1 MLRIHELKLPLDA
14 DMAALQTAVA
24 KLLHLPE
31 KQIAQIKIVKKAL
44 DARKKKELQFIY
56 TVDVAIAG
64 TEKAILKKTKN
75 KTIILAPKQ
84 RYQAP
89 VLQHAPKVPPVV
101 VGMGPAGFMAA
112 LILAEAGCNPIVVER
127 GQKVEEREQKVI
139 AFWQRGQFDAQS
151 NVQFGEGG
159 AGTFSDGKLT
169 TNTKDIRHQKVLE
182 ELVAAGA
189 PDAILYEAKPHIG
202 TDILKQMLPKIR
214 RKILALG
221 GNILYATQLT
231 DIFFEQNQQGEKR
244 VVGIVL
250 TDANGNYQIPV
261 QQVIL
266 AIGHSARDT
275 FTMLHEKNLPMRQ
288 KPFAVGVRIEHLQKT
303 INQQQYGAFAHHP
316 SLGAADYKLF
326 CHLPNGRSVYTFCMC
341 PGGYVV
347 AAASESGGVVTNG
360 MSDSQRAGKNANS
373 AVLVG
378 VNPED
383 FGSSDPLAG
392 MFFQREM
399 EQKAFLLAGGNYYA
413 PAQLVGDFLQGKD
426 SCGPQSVLPTY
437 KPGVVWTDFAKCLPD
452 FVIESLRF
460 GIPELNQKLPG
471 FACEQAILTG
481 PETRSSSP
489 VRIVRNDTLQCT
501 GGVYPCGEGA
511 GYAGGIMSAA
521 TDGIRCAE
529 AVIHQLNAKG

>member
-1 MLRIHELKLPLDA
+1 M
-14 DMAALQTAVA
+14 
-24 KLLHLPE
+24 
-31 KQIAQIKIVKKAL
+31 
-44 DARKKKELQFIY
+44 
-56 TVDVAIAG
+56 
-64 TEKAILKKTKN
+64 
-75 KTIILAPKQ
+75 
-84 RYQAP
+84 
-89 VLQHAPKVPPVV
+89 
-101 VGMGPAGFMAA
+101 
-112 LILAEAGCNPIVVER
+112 
-127 GQKVEEREQKVI
+127 EEREQKVT
-139 AFWQRGQFDAQS
+139 AFWQQGQFDAQS

-326 CHLPNGRSVYTFCMC
+326 CHCLLYTSR
-341 PGGYVV
+341 V
-347 AAASESGGVVTNG
+347 E
-360 MSDSQRAGKNANS
+360 
-373 AVLVG
+373 
-378 VNPED
+378 
-383 FGSSDPLAG
+383 
-392 MFFQREM
+392 
-399 EQKAFLLAGGNYYA
+399 
-413 PAQLVGDFLQGKD
+413 
-426 SCGPQSVLPTY
+426 
-437 KPGVVWTDFAKCLPD
+437 
-452 FVIESLRF
+452 
-460 GIPELNQKLPG
+460 
-471 FACEQAILTG
+471 
-481 PETRSSSP
+481 
-489 VRIVRNDTLQCT
+489 
-501 GGVYPCGEGA
+501 
-511 GYAGGIMSAA
+511 
-521 TDGIRCAE
+521 
-529 AVIHQLNAKG
+529 